1 MVTVTEAT
9 ITCPECGYA
18 SSETMPTNACQ
29 CKSVHDV
36 VTVNA
41 AEWCENELHLLWVP
55 AVPEEVGGVG
65 VAEDV
70 RPGLDTGALLGGP
83 TTRARRNPP
92 SRPAT
97 LISARENALASQS
110 IAKRGCRNDESFKT
124 DHGQLPLLRSPIQG
138 LAPRQRES

>member
-36 VTVNA
+36 VVNA
-41 AEWCENELHLLWVP
+41 AEWCENELHLLCVP

-70 RPGLDTGALLGGP
+70 RPGLDTGALLGG
-83 TTRARRNPP
+83 AYNP
-92 SRPAT
+92 RPA
-97 LISARENALASQS
+97 
-110 IAKRGCRNDESFKT
+110 
-124 DHGQLPLLRSPIQG
+124 
-138 LAPRQRES
+138 